1 MQHIPVIQE
10 NKNMK
15 IWFVMNIFEK
25 LDLSE
30 YQIYAFLP
38 LSVKMGC

>member
-30 YQIYAFLP
+30 Y
-38 LSVKMGC
+38 